1 MNCCQCRGIEQV
13 FNAKVAARE
22 LRAYRKKGPG
32 KTTRL
37 LIDALKS
44 KGVEGLSLLDVGG
57 GVGKIQHEL
66 LDAGADRA
74 VSVDAS
80 SGYLQA
86 SQGEAERRGHGDRTK
101 FIHGNFVE
109 LAQGIGEADIVTLD
123 RVVCCYPDMNA
134 LVGLSAER
142 ARRYYGLVYPRDTVF
157 ARAGIAVLNLM
168 VWFVWRTPFRGFVHR
183 TESVDAEVRRHGL
196 KKVFFRK
203 TIVWQVV
210 LYAR

>member
-1 MNCCQCRGIEQV
+1 MNCCQCQGIEQV
-13 FNAKVAARE
+13 FSAKVAARE

-37 LIDALKS
+37 LIDALKAR
-44 KGVEGLSLLDVGG
+44 GVDGLTLLDIGG

-66 LDAGADRA
+66 LDAGAEGA

-86 SQGEAERRGHGDRTK
+86 SQSEAERRGHSDRTQYT
-101 FIHGNFVE
+101 HGNFVE
-109 LAQGIGEADIVTLD
+109 LAPGIGEADIVTLD
-123 RVVCCYPDMNA
+123 RVVCCYPDMTA

-142 ARRYYGLVYPRDTVF
+142 ARKYYGLVYPRDTVF
-157 ARAGIAVLNLM
+157 ARVGVAMLNLM
-168 VWFVWRTPFRGFVHR
+168 VRFIWRTTFRGFVHP
-183 TESVDAEVRRHGL
+183 TEAVDSEVRRHGL